1 MTMKGII
8 LAGGEGTRLFPITLA
23 ISKQLIPIY
32 NKPLIYYPLSTLML
46 SGIREILVI
55 TKDKHLQSF
64 RDLLGDG
71 TKLGITIDFAIQ
83 KSSNGI
89 PEALLIGEKFIGN
102 DSVALIL
109 GDNFFYGPG
118 MGRSLNAS
126 RKLGAKIFVK
136 EVADPEKFGV
146 LELDSTGQPL
156 RIVEKPS
163 NTESSLAVTGLYFY
177 SNEAVNIAKTLKPSR
192 RGETEITDLNNI
204 FLKRG
209 DLEIQ
214 ALPRSTVW
222 FDTGTFEGIQQASE
236 FVRIIESNQKIEVG
250 NPLEI
255 AEINGWV

>member
-1 MTMKGII
+1 MKGVI
-8 LAGGEGTRLFPITLA
+8 LAGGEGTRLFPVTLA

-46 SGIREILVI
+46 SGIREILII
-55 TKDKHLQSF
+55 TKSKHLQSF
-64 RDLLGDG
+64 KDLLGDG
-71 TKLGITIDFAIQ
+71 DKFGISIDFEIQ
-83 KSSNGI
+83 KQSNGI
-89 PEALLIGEKFIGN
+89 PEALLIGEKFINN

-109 GDNFFYGPG
+109 GDNFFYGAG
-118 MGRSLNAS
+118 MGRSLNVNQKSA
-126 RKLGAKIFVK
+126 AKIFVK
-136 EVADPEKFGV
+136 EVAEPEKFGV
-146 LELDSTGQPL
+146 LEIDASSQPL
-156 RIVEKPS
+156 RIVEKPTNS
-163 NTESSLAVTGLYFY
+163 DSCLAVTGLYFY
-177 SNEAVNIAKTLKPSR
+177 KNEAIDIAKTLKPSD

-214 ALPRSTVW
+214 MLPRSTVW

-255 AEINGWV
+255 AQINGWV

>member
-1 MTMKGII
+1 MKGVI
-8 LAGGEGTRLFPITLA
+8 LAGGEGTRLFPVTLA

-46 SGIREILVI
+46 SGIREILII
-55 TKDKHLQSF
+55 TKSKHLQSF

-71 TKLGITIDFAIQ
+71 TRFGISIDFEIQ
-83 KSSNGI
+83 KHSNGI
-89 PEALLIGEKFIGN
+89 PEALLIGEKFIKN

-118 MGRSLNAS
+118 MGRSLNVNQ
-126 RKLGAKIFVK
+126 KLGAKIFVK
-136 EVADPEKFGV
+136 EVADPEKFGI
-146 LELDSTGQPL
+146 LEINASGQPL
-156 RIVEKPS
+156 RIVEKPT
-163 NTESSLAVTGLYFY
+163 NTKSGLAVTGLYFY
-177 SNEAVNIAKTLKPSR
+177 NNEAIDIAKTLKPSD

-214 ALPRSTVW
+214 MLPRSTVW

-255 AEINGWV
+255 AQINGWV